1 MLTYNPK
8 FITDKK
14 GKRISVILPI
24 EEYERIL
31 EELDEQEDI
40 RLYNEAKKED
50 DGERISLDEAFKL
63 IEAKRKA

>member
-1 MLTYNPK
+1 MLTDSPT

-31 EELDEQEDI
+31 EELDDQEDI
-40 RLYNEAKKED
+40 RLYDEAKKED
-50 DGERISLDEAFKL
+50 DGERISLDEAFS
-63 IEAKRKA
+63 KRQKKSGI